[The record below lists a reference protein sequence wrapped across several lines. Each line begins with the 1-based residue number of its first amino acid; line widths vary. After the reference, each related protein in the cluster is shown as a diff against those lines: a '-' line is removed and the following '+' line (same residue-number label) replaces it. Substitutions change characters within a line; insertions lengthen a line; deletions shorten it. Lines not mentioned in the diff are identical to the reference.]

1 MEDDFESM
9 TDYEKLEHAYFLYM
23 AIYQDIYD
31 RAVKNNTL
39 KKLEAKINSN
49 EERLSMI
56 GKDHILDTL
65 DFYKVRTRVQKAEA
79 NKKVDIFLKK
89 LMSL

>member
-1 MEDDFESM
+1 MIKIS
-9 TDYEKLEHAYFLYM
+9 
-23 AIYQDIYD
+23 
-31 RAVKNNTL
+31 N
-39 KKLEAKINSN
+39 AKISGHNLIATI
-49 EERLSMI
+49 ETLSVL

-89 LMSL
+89 LISL